1 MKTNTRLL
9 QGGYGAI
16 LTIRLGNREKAF
28 QVINRLRYAV
38 NITNVGDIRTLV
50 VHPRSTIYAH
60 TPAEACEHAG
70 VTEDLL
76 RISVGIED
84 IEDLMEDFAQAV
96 Q

>member
-1 MKTNTRLL
+1 MNHKERLDVL
-9 QGGYGAI
+9 LVQRG
-16 LTIRLGNREKAF
+16 LLESREKAF
-28 QVINRLRYAV
+28 QVINRLQYVV
-38 NITNVGDIRTLV
+38 NITNIGDIRTLI

-84 IEDLMEDFAQAV
+84 VEDLIEDFAQAL